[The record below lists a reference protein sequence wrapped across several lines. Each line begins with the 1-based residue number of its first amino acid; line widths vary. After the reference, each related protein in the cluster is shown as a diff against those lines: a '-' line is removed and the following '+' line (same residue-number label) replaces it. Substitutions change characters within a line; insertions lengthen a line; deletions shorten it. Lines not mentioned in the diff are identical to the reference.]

1 MWGEQIK
8 GGPMKKL
15 LVIAAML
22 SLSVNGFGAL
32 LTQGTS
38 EISVSGLWDFK
49 TVNDRL
55 INAEIAYG
63 YFVMDLIEVGP
74 RGSFTDDDLHRAWS
88 VGVFGEY
95 NFDLSYLE
103 IIPEIVPFVGASL
116 SVAGA
121 SLDIP
126 TEDEE
131 KQDDNGLDVGFE
143 GGSKFFI
150 TDNLAIST
158 SLTIN
163 MCTGAVYADD
173 DELAKTDARLNL
185 GMRYFF

>member
-1 MWGEQIK
+1 
-8 GGPMKKL
+8 MKKL
-15 LVIAAML
+15 LLVVAML
-22 SLSVNGFGAL
+22 GLSLNGFGAL

-38 EISVSGLWDFK
+38 ELGVSGLWDFK

-55 INAEIAYG
+55 INAEISYG
-63 YFVMDLIEVGP
+63 YFVMDLLEVGP

-88 VGVFGEY
+88 VGVFSEY

-126 TEDEE
+126 AEDEE
-131 KQDDNGLDVGFE
+131 KQDDNGLDLGLS
-143 GGSKFFI
+143 GGSKFFV
-150 TDNLAIST
+150 TDNAAIVA
-158 SLTIN
+158 SLDIN
-163 MCTGAVYADD
+163 MCTGEVYANE
-173 DELAKTDARLNL
+173 DELEKTNVSLNL
-185 GMRYFF
+185 GLRICF